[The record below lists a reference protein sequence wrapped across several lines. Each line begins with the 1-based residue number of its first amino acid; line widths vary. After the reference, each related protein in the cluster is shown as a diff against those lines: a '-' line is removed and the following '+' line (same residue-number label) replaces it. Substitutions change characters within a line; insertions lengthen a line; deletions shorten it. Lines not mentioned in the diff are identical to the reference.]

1 MAAAARPFP
10 PGIHPPSLTWF
21 QDNEAQDVDWDLQKQ
36 HLQFLVESG
45 VHGGAYLFCFRQLG
59 RERED

>member
-1 MAAAARPFP
+1 MASQAFP

-21 QDNEAQDVDWDLQKQ
+21 KDNEAQDIDWDLQRK

-45 VHGGAYLFCFRQLG
+45 VQGSKCSLINPHR
-59 RERED
+59 